1 MTFITQ
7 TNDTDEHGTTAYIYI
22 YIHCWRALLC
32 NACFSPSSAHTLSAS
47 AVEKVTIQRV
57 VWFLWNLGI
66 HIFTQTPQNS
76 DKIGRISILN
86 IYIYIDIDIYLYFY
100 LEHYIELWC
109 KKDLW
114 WNVPNMKTN
123 ISKLSE
129 HLIKLSMQQKAR
141 RFHGKVDNSKTW
153 TVKWMALIFFFA
165 RSKGE

>member
-1 MTFITQ
+1 MIQ
-7 TNDTDEHGTTAYIYI
+7 MNMEPLPIYI
-22 YIHCWRALLC
+22 YIHIADALCYVMLV
-32 NACFSPSSAHTLSAS
+32 SLL

-86 IYIYIDIDIYLYFY
+86 IYIYYIYIDIYLYFY

-153 TVKWMALIFFFA
+153 TVKWMALIFCFA